1 MKSPMDAG
9 VVVAEEEAVVDVE
22 EEDLVAVVAEVTI
35 IIADGDITVEEG
47 IIAVI
52 TDHHADF
59 TDLSVVIM
67 VMDNMASIMD
77 LLLQH
82 PRTWLHF

>member
-1 MKSPMDAG
+1 MDAE

-22 EEDLVAVVAEVTI
+22 EEDLAAVVVEVEVTI
-35 IIADGDITVEEG
+35 IIEDGDITVEEV

-52 TDHHADF
+52 MDHHADF
-59 TDLSVVIM
+59 
-67 VMDNMASIMD
+67 IMD

-82 PRTWLHF
+82 PRMWLHF